1 MDRIQHLRAWSYARQ
16 GLGDPTTTPEQA
28 LRAVVAVYATHPTAP
43 LALWARS
50 ASFSAARYRR
60 LDQGGKAVRMPAMR
74 RTVFLVPRKSAARV
88 FTAVRASPTIVDKT
102 LKRQDLS
109 RTSYERAA
117 KKILAATK
125 EPITSRN
132 LEEVVGIKG
141 SKLAPILR
149 ALRYECRIFTLAGDS
164 LNMAPHRYVAAEAHV
179 PEGLDAGDASEA
191 LSWLAGEY
199 LRAHG
204 PARIK
209 DFAWWAGITKGAATK
224 AIEPHRTVDIGD
236 GLLLLAKDAGA
247 FERVSPRRGEVALL
261 PKWDAYTMGL
271 APDGRERF
279 VHPDVYSAVYT
290 PIGVGL
296 PGDGNPIV
304 LVNGDAVA
312 TWTFS
317 LKDGP
322 GIQPFDRLSAS
333 VRKRVDERL
342 EAVAGLLSG

>member
-16 GLGDPTTTPEQA
+16 RIGDPATTPEQA

-43 LALWARS
+43 LALWART
-50 ASFSAARYRR
+50 ASFSPARYRR

-88 FTAVRASPTIVDKT
+88 FNAARASPTIVDKT
-102 LKRQDLS
+102 LKRQDFS
-109 RTSYERAA
+109 RTAYERAA
-117 KKILAATK
+117 KKVLAATK
-125 EPITSRN
+125 EAVTSRN
-132 LEEVVGIKG
+132 LEEAVGLKG
-141 SKLAPILR
+141 PKLASILR
-149 ALRYECRIFTLAGDS
+149 ALRYEGRILTLAGES
-164 LNMAPHRYVAAEAHV
+164 LNMAPHQYVAAEAHV

-199 LRAHG
+199 LRAYG

-209 DFAWWAGITKGAATK
+209 DFAWWAGVTKGAATR
-224 AIEPHRTVDIGD
+224 AIEAQRTVDIGE

-247 FERVSPRRGEVALL
+247 FERVTPCRGEVALL

-296 PGDGNPIV
+296 PGDGNPIM
-304 LVNGDAVA
+304 LVNGEAVA

-317 LKDGP
+317 LKEGP
-322 GIQPFDRLSAS
+322 SVHPFDRLSAS